1 MRPWSADQPPRAGDA
16 RPRRNSGMPVPEQD
30 SSLPGRPAQGPNS
43 WGLDQPAGTWS
54 GSLPPFGN
62 QAPPNRMA
70 PPPGMSTPPG
80 MPTRTAS
87 RPMTSRDL
95 PQTAPKDDSALQ
107 AMALGRFGRAT
118 GLSLKLRFLLALTL
132 LSMAP
137 AFILVLLYQQA
148 NQASLTQAGQQTLVA
163 SAQSN
168 GNALTQELKN
178 RQAHL
183 ARLAKQNSIAQTS
196 NGTAGSDTVQQAE
209 RLLSAANLSSGD
221 ALAWLVLNKSD
232 KIVAASPAS
241 AEGQSLSAATAILT
255 RPSDLEN
262 FVQAQRKAPAPK
274 AGETPLL
281 VASGIDD
288 GLADRVWVAT
298 LAFVSPA
305 TPAQSGVVLAVFSL
319 PAIVE
324 GYLSAL
330 PSNPNSYAAL
340 FDTQGTILGV
350 VGNKK
355 LADRVGQ
362 PVSITRLQEELQ
374 ALQQN
379 QSGSEQIFN
388 DPTTGMEQTASG
400 TFMKDLGWICLVV
413 APAADLAPST
423 TGLLA
428 GRNLPLIFLTII
440 VITTLVATWVAL
452 PIVRPIRRA
461 TREILASTD
470 DVRVLAEQAKQIAK
484 DQRLGTDILEGA
496 AKGLDLRR
504 RAIGRDA
511 SLIANSATAAA
522 TRLAQLAYAI
532 NELPEA
538 YQAPMQ
544 LLSREIYQELQ
555 TAHQLATSISSGLE
569 SDPVQKRLGNVMEG
583 AAEISQQFDQASQQL
598 ERGAG
603 RLERA
608 AETLQ

>member
-1 MRPWSADQPPRAGDA
+1 MA
-16 RPRRNSGMPVPEQD
+16 
-30 SSLPGRPAQGPNS
+30 
-43 WGLDQPAGTWS
+43 
-54 GSLPPFGN
+54 
-62 QAPPNRMA
+62 APP
-70 PPPGMSTPPG
+70 GTQQ
-80 MPTRTAS
+80 RTAS
-87 RPMTSRDL
+87 RPMTNRDF
-95 PQTAPKDDSALQ
+95 PESPPKREPAPPAI
-107 AMALGRFGRAT
+107 ALGRFGRAT

-132 LSMAP
+132 LSLAP
-137 AFILVLLYQQA
+137 AFLLVLLYQQA
-148 NQASLTQAGQQTLVA
+148 NQTSLTQSGQQTLVA
-163 SAQSN
+163 SAQANS
-168 GNALTQELKN
+168 NALTQELRN

-183 ARLAKQNSIAQTS
+183 ARLAKQNSIAQTG
-196 NGTAGSDTVQQAE
+196 NGTAGDNTIQQAE
-209 RLLSAANLSSGD
+209 SLLGAASLSTGD

-232 KIVAASPAS
+232 KIVAASPTS
-241 AEGQSLSAATAILT
+241 AEGQTLSNATAILT

-274 AGETPLL
+274 AGESPLL

-305 TPAQSGVVLAVFSL
+305 TPAQSGIVLAVFSL

-324 GYLSAL
+324 SYLSAL
-330 PSNPNSYAAL
+330 PSNPNSYVAL

-355 LADRVGQ
+355 LGDQVGQ
-362 PVSITRLQEELQ
+362 TVSIAQLHDELQ
-374 ALQQN
+374 ALQQD
-379 QSGSEQIFN
+379 QSSSEQIFN
-388 DPTTGMEQTASG
+388 DPTTGMEETASG
-400 TFMKDLGWICLVV
+400 TFLKDLGWICLVM
-413 APAADLAPST
+413 APPADLTPST

-428 GRNLPLIFLTII
+428 GRNVPLIFLSII
-440 VITTLVATWVAL
+440 VVTTLVATWVAL

-470 DVRVLAEQAKQIAK
+470 DVRLLAEQAKQIAK

-522 TRLAQLAYAI
+522 TRLAQLAYAV
-532 NELPEA
+532 NELPEN

-544 LLSREIYQELQ
+544 MLSREIYQELQ

-583 AAEISQQFDQASQQL
+583 ASEISQQFEQASQQL

-603 RLERA
+603 RLEHA
-608 AETLQ
+608 TEALQ